1 MFVSQIY
8 DEIAEILGTTDN
20 TKIFRKLTQAVQT
33 LMESGHWFHTNAEVD
48 VCTGWDGVT
57 VTLPRNVEIPLAVN
71 VDGSPMYFRD
81 RLFQYHVNKGGMW
94 NTVGWAWDD
103 RGYQAL
109 QMDIV
114 RPSQLIAV
122 AESTNDAGK
131 FLRVLGTDRWNRTLR
146 SQLNDGTGVD
156 GLLIPIHSQ
165 SDFQLGTI
173 TPDGNTVNTRNVAV
187 TPMTTFTTTTPHYLT
202 TTAPMQLSAVAGT
215 IPIPLS
221 DGVTYYVGVLDAY
234 TIQLFS
240 DPLNAASA
248 EYPLKLRDISGY
260 SHLQLV
266 QNIPSQ
272 VITSLVLSSA
282 PPIAL
287 NIGNEI
293 VFPAVNTALPSPLAT
308 NVTYFANQLDRTHLQ
323 IFSSLADAQNNTNPI
338 NTTGSTAAISV
349 DLRKAFTP
357 NTKLTFTVNHY
368 FASGDQVQAV
378 NAGGSLPQPLLSNQN
393 YYVGVVAPIGDAKT
407 VTLHLTAAD
416 ALAGTNPINFL
427 SSGSGQNSLVK
438 LVPASAQLGSIN
450 NMVVTGTNFTAA
462 TGTGASATACV
473 SGPITN
479 VTVGSAGGGYVN
491 APIITIDDTG
501 GAGYAT
507 SGTTVSFVGACT
519 TTAQATAVV
528 DAGTGQITGIQVTN
542 GGTGYGTPPDVY
554 ISGAGKGAVA
564 IATITSGSVPTGL
577 NTGVTLQ
584 PVGKGAG
591 ITVNIGTVT
600 GTGGN
605 VGTML
610 PPASFSPGSGYEI
623 VPRVTIKDAS
633 GGSGATPGAITL
645 TSQTVTAIAVANG
658 GSNYASV
665 PSVLINGGNGT
676 GATAHA
682 VLTNGV
688 VTSIVMDNVGSG
700 YTSTPTVWIGGSG
713 ASFNLT
719 LTTNFVS
726 RYILTNLTAGGSGNS
741 GGTGS
746 DYGYTPTVTI
756 TGGVGTGATA
766 LATVDPVSKRVVSI
780 TPVTQGNGYIA
791 TPSVVITPQTGNFI
805 QFTSTGSLPSPL
817 LQGSSYLIGSPALVA
832 GSQTF
837 SVLNAD
843 GSAINITSLG
853 SGNLYVAISRTF
865 ATGWTGYW
873 TGDFSGLVTGQQFYF
888 GSDYLLPSGSVGQGS
903 ASIDNGVTPFYL
915 NITQTSGQLTEARV
929 YDTQAH
935 ANAGGSTG
943 LVTIT
948 GFGTGQTYYS
958 LRYTSQSLPYN
969 NAITPETVKYLKDGQ
984 IVSFSTTATLPSPLA
999 AGIDYVVQVTN
1010 NYFKVYTTG
1019 GNLITLTTPGSG
1031 QLLTNVIRDVVPVA
1045 ATTITAEASLYETG
1059 VEVVPRASVGDV
1071 LPNGLTAGTS
1081 YFVRRKTNNSFEL
1094 YDTSAHALDTTS
1106 TTGRISYTTV
1116 GNTLDSTFYV
1126 DSLEGITFVKSVSQ
1140 VDKPITDG
1148 YVSLY
1153 AYDYGRDNDMTLI
1166 GQYHP
1171 TETNPQY
1178 RRIRIGKSCAWAR
1191 ILYRVQAPTITSIYD
1206 YIPLENAR
1214 AVITAVHAADLEDK
1228 DFAEQATRYWALAYK
1243 YLSNQQEALA
1253 GHAMQAIQVNNL
1265 TYGDKTDPVIEGSG
1279 YW

>member
-1 MFVSQIY
+1 
-8 DEIAEILGTTDN
+8 
-20 TKIFRKLTQAVQT
+20 
-33 LMESGHWFHTNAEVD
+33 
-48 VCTGWDGVT
+48 
-57 VTLPRNVEIPLAVN
+57 
-71 VDGSPMYFRD
+71 
-81 RLFQYHVNKGGMW
+81 MW

-234 TIQLFS
+234 TVQLFS

-272 VITSLVLSSA
+272 VITSLVLDSA
-282 PPIAL
+282 PPVSL
-287 NIGNEI
+287 DVGNEI
-293 VFPAVNTALPSPLAT
+293 VFPAVNTALPSPLKT
-308 NVTYFANQLDRTHLQ
+308 GVTYFANQLDSTHLQ
-323 IFSSLADAQNNTNPI
+323 IFKSLADAQNNTNPI

-357 NTKLTFTVNHY
+357 NTKLTFSVYHY
-368 FASGDQVQAV
+368 FAPGDQVQAV
-378 NAGGSLPQPLLSNQN
+378 NAGGSLPQPLLPYQN
-393 YYVGVVAPIGDAKT
+393 YYVGVVAPVGNSKT
-407 VTLHLTAAD
+407 VTLHLSAAD
-416 ALAGTNPINFL
+416 ALIGANPINFI
-427 SSGSGQNSLVK
+427 SAGSGTNSLVK
-438 LVPASAQLGSIN
+438 LVPASAQLGSVN

-462 TGTGASATACV
+462 TGTGATATACV
-473 SGPITN
+473 SGPI
-479 VTVGSAGGGYVN
+479 VSASVSSSGGGYVN
-491 APIITIDDTG
+491 APIITLDDTG
-501 GAGYAT
+501 GAGYVT
-507 SGTTVSFVGACT
+507 GSTVVSFIGACT

-528 DAGTGQITGIQVTN
+528 ESGTGRITGIQVTN
-542 GGTGYGTPPDVY
+542 GGSGYVTAPAVY
-554 ISGAGKGAVA
+554 INGVGKGAVA
-564 IATITSGSVPTGL
+564 VATITSGSVPTGL

-584 PVGKGAG
+584 PVGSGASFN
-591 ITVNIGTVT
+591 VSLGTVS

-605 VGTML
+605 IGTIIGTNGL
-610 PPASFSPGSGYEI
+610 NPGSGYEI
-623 VPRVTIKDAS
+623 VPRVTVKDAS
-633 GGSGATPGAITL
+633 GGSGATPGTITL
-645 TSQTVTAIAVANG
+645 TSQTVTAIAVATG
-658 GSNYASV
+658 GSNYATA

-688 VTSIVMDNVGSG
+688 VTSIVVDNVGSG

-719 LTTNFVS
+719 LLTNFVS
-726 RYILTNLTAGGSGNS
+726 RYILSNITPGGAVDGVKLSGGSGQ
-741 GGTGS
+741 
-746 DYGYTPTVTI
+746 DYNYSPIVTVT
-756 TGGVGTGATA
+756 GGAGTGATA
-766 LATVDPVSKRVVSI
+766 LATADTVSNRVVSI
-780 TPVTQGNGYIA
+780 TPLTQGSGYI
-791 TPSVVITPQTGNFI
+791 SVPAVAITAQTGNYV
-805 QFTSTGSLPSPL
+805 QFTSTGTLPSPL
-817 LQGSSYLIGSPALVA
+817 VQGASYLIGNPSSVV

-837 SVLNAD
+837 SVQDTSGNP
-843 GSAINITSLG
+843 INITSFG
-853 SGNLYVAISRTF
+853 TGNLYVAISRTF

-873 TGDFSGLVTGQQFYF
+873 TGDFSGLVTGQEFYF
-888 GSDYLLPSGSVGQGS
+888 GSDYLLPSGVYLNSTGGYDT
-903 ASIDNGVTPFYL
+903 APIDNGVTKFYL
-915 NITQTSGQLTEARV
+915 NITSNSSGQLTQARV
-929 YDTQAH
+929 YTTLGY
-935 ANAGGSTG
+935 ANAGGATG
-943 LVTIT
+943 EVIISN
-948 GFGTGQTYYS
+948 FGTGQTYYS
-958 LRYTSQSLPYN
+958 LRKTSQSLPYN
-969 NAITPETVKYLKDGQ
+969 NGITPDTIKYLQDGQ
-984 IVSFSTTATLPSPLA
+984 TVRFSTTATLPSPLA
-999 AGIDYVVQVTN
+999 SGIDYVIQVTN
-1010 NYFKVYTTG
+1010 NYFKIYTTG
-1019 GNLITLTTPGSG
+1019 GSLITLTSPGSG
-1031 QLLTNVIRDVVPVA
+1031 QLFTNVIRDVTPVV
-1045 ATTITAEASLYETG
+1045 ATTITANSSLYETG

-1071 LPNGLTAGTS
+1071 LPNGLVGGTS

-1094 YDTSAHALDTTS
+1094 YDTSAHALATTS